1 MFSSPPPGGRTS
13 DEIILWLKK
22 KTGPPAEA
30 LPTPED
36 ANAFIEKNEVAVI
49 GFFEDAESEAA
60 KEFTAAAD
68 AEDTLSFGITTSK
81 EVAEALE
88 TTLDSIVLFKK
99 VSGYLPFYCVV

>member
-1 MFSSPPPGGRTS
+1 MLPSPPPGGRTS
-13 DEIILWLKK
+13 EAIILWLKK

-36 ANAFIEKNEVAVI
+36 ANAFIEKYEVAVI

-60 KEFTAAAD
+60 KEFTAVAD
-68 AEDTLSFGITTSK
+68 AEDALFGITTSK

-99 VSGYLPFYCVV
+99 VSGCLPFRFVV